1 MRYTHGKHDEH
12 QRPAATKTIESMA
25 DTKIPRRS
33 DATAIMLSQKAE
45 RVTAD
50 SKALFFKP
58 AELKRACKNEGD
70 SCATMKNAG
79 SARARNRRGDVTHNR
94 RGK

>member
-1 MRYTHGKHDEH
+1 
-12 QRPAATKTIESMA
+12 MA
-25 DTKIPRRS
+25 DTKIRRRA

-58 AELKRACKNEGD
+58 AELKRARKNEGD
-70 SCATMKNAG
+70 SCEP
-79 SARARNRRGDVTHNR
+79 
-94 RGK
+94 